1 MTGRVEQGLFCL
13 RSASAFL
20 LLQQGERALTGVLL
34 EPTTLRCRGVVRCV
48 EAVPCRGLQGLRSP
62 SLFLEVVGGVMGRWL
77 RMAREALST
86 QDREG
91 KISLLLRNGSKK
103 TERCGGDLVKVLW
116 GVEEEVELAMTA
128 IVREKAGDCNGLD
141 KEQAVALV
149 LGKQD
154 ALEALVAAS
163 VKRLPLLS
171 PSNPHHDQIR
181 TVFRSLLLTLA
192 YHTNSLSLFP
202 IPSPANSVPSP
213 ANSVP
218 SPANSVPSPA
228 NSVPSPA
235 NPTTFPANPITT
247 DLIKKAAR
255 LFTLLNS
262 CRQQHGRTW
271 ESEVLFASSLVSSV
285 YEARPALLSPEACY
299 SVDSHGGD
307 EP

>member
-1 MTGRVEQGLFCL
+1 MEQGLFCL

-62 SLFLEVVGGVMGRWL
+62 SLFLEVVAGVMGRWL

-116 GVEEEVELAMTA
+116 GVEEEVELAMAA
-128 IVREKAGDCNGLD
+128 IVREKAGDCNGLN

-154 ALEALVAAS
+154 ALDALVAAS

-202 IPSPANSVPSP
+202 I
-213 ANSVP
+213 
-218 SPANSVPSPA
+218 PSPA

>member
-1 MTGRVEQGLFCL
+1 MEQGLFCL

-34 EPTTLRCRGVVRCV
+34 EPTTLRCHGVVRCV

-62 SLFLEVVGGVMGRWL
+62 SLFLEVVAGVMGRWL

-116 GVEEEVELAMTA
+116 GVEAEAELAMAA

-141 KEQAVALV
+141 KEQTVALV

-154 ALEALVAAS
+154 ALDALVAAS

-192 YHTNSLSLFP
+192 YHTNSLSS
-202 IPSPANSVPSP
+202 ISRQANHISRQP
-213 ANSVP
+213 N
-218 SPANSVPSPA
+218 
-228 NSVPSPA
+228 
-235 NPTTFPANPITT
+235 
-247 DLIKKAAR
+247 LISRQPNHISRQPNHNRPDQEGCTASHTPQLLQTAAR
-255 LFTLLNS
+255 PHVGIRS
-262 CRQQHGRTW
+262 AVRQQPGQQRVRGAAGITLFRG
-271 ESEVLFASSLVSSV
+271 VLQRRL
-285 YEARPALLSPEACY
+285 ARQR
-299 SVDSHGGD
+299 
-307 EP
+307 

>member
-1 MTGRVEQGLFCL
+1 MEQGLFCL

-62 SLFLEVVGGVMGRWL
+62 SLFLEVVAGVMGRWL

-116 GVEEEVELAMTA
+116 GVEEEVELTMAA

-154 ALEALVAAS
+154 ALNALVAAS

-202 IPSPANSVPSP
+202 IPSPANPTTF
-213 ANSVP
+213 
-218 SPANSVPSPA
+218 
-228 NSVPSPA
+228 PA

-299 SVDSHGGD
+299 NVDSHGGD

>member
-1 MTGRVEQGLFCL
+1 MEQGLFCL

-62 SLFLEVVGGVMGRWL
+62 SLFLEVVAGVMGRWL

-116 GVEEEVELAMTA
+116 GVEEEVELAMAA

-154 ALEALVAAS
+154 ALNALVAAS

-202 IPSPANSVPSP
+202 I
-213 ANSVP
+213 
-218 SPANSVPSPA
+218 PSPA

>member
-1 MTGRVEQGLFCL
+1 MEQGLFCL

-62 SLFLEVVGGVMGRWL
+62 SLFLEVVAGVMGRWL
-77 RMAREALST
+77 RMAREGLST

-91 KISLLLRNGSKK
+91 ELSLLLRNGSKK
-103 TERCGGDLVKVLW
+103 TERCGEDLVKVLW
-116 GVEEEVELAMTA
+116 GVEVEAELAMTA

-149 LGKQD
+149 LGKKD
-154 ALEALVAAS
+154 ALDALIAAS

-202 IPSPANSVPSP
+202 IPSPANPT
-213 ANSVP
+213 
-218 SPANSVPSPA
+218 
-228 NSVPSPA
+228 PSPA
-235 NPTTFPANPITT
+235 NPTTT

-255 LFTLLNS
+255 LLTLLNS

>member
-1 MTGRVEQGLFCL
+1 MEQGLFCL

-62 SLFLEVVGGVMGRWL
+62 SLFLEVVSGVMGRWL

-116 GVEEEVELAMTA
+116 GVEEEAELAMTA

-141 KEQAVALV
+141 KEQTVALV

-213 ANSVP
+213 AN
-218 SPANSVPSPA
+218 
-228 NSVPSPA
+228 
-235 NPTTFPANPITT
+235 PTTFPANPITT

-255 LFTLLNS
+255 LLTLLNS

>member
-1 MTGRVEQGLFCL
+1 MEQGLFCL

-34 EPTTLRCRGVVRCV
+34 EPTTLRCHGVVRCV

-62 SLFLEVVGGVMGRWL
+62 SLFLEVVAGVMGRWL

-91 KISLLLRNGSKK
+91 ELSLLLRNGSKK

-116 GVEEEVELAMTA
+116 GVEEKAELAMAA

-154 ALEALVAAS
+154 ALNALVAAS

-213 ANSVP
+213 ANP
-218 SPANSVPSPA
+218 TTFPA

-285 YEARPALLSPEACY
+285 YEARPALLSSEACY
-299 SVDSHGGD
+299 SVDSNGGN

>member
-1 MTGRVEQGLFCL
+1 MEQGLFCL

-34 EPTTLRCRGVVRCV
+34 EPTTLRCHGVVRCV

-62 SLFLEVVGGVMGRWL
+62 SLFLEVVAGVMGRWL

-116 GVEEEVELAMTA
+116 GVEEEVELAMAA

-154 ALEALVAAS
+154 ALNALVAAS

-181 TVFRSLLLTLA
+181 TVFRSLLLTLV

-202 IPSPANSVPSP
+202 IPP
-213 ANSVP
+213 
-218 SPANSVPSPA
+218 PA

-255 LFTLLNS
+255 LLTLLNS

-299 SVDSHGGD
+299 SVDSNGGN

>member
-34 EPTTLRCRGVVRCV
+34 EPTTLRCHGVVRCV

-62 SLFLEVVGGVMGRWL
+62 SLFLEVVAGVMGRWL

-116 GVEEEVELAMTA
+116 GVEEEVELAMAA
-128 IVREKAGDCNGLD
+128 IVREKAGDCNGLN

-154 ALEALVAAS
+154 ALNALVAAS

-202 IPSPANSVPSP
+202 I
-213 ANSVP
+213 
-218 SPANSVPSPA
+218 PSPA

>member
-1 MTGRVEQGLFCL
+1 MEQGLFCL

-34 EPTTLRCRGVVRCV
+34 EPTTLRCHGVVRCV

-62 SLFLEVVGGVMGRWL
+62 SLFLEVVAGVMGRWL

-103 TERCGGDLVKVLW
+103 TERCGGDLVRVLW
-116 GVEEEVELAMTA
+116 GVEEEAELAVTA

-154 ALEALVAAS
+154 ALNALVAAS

-202 IPSPANSVPSP
+202 I
-213 ANSVP
+213 
-218 SPANSVPSPA
+218 PSPA

>member
-1 MTGRVEQGLFCL
+1 MEQGLFCL

-34 EPTTLRCRGVVRCV
+34 EPTTLRCHGVVRCV

-62 SLFLEVVGGVMGRWL
+62 SLFLEVVAGVMGRWL

-116 GVEEEVELAMTA
+116 GVEEEVELAMAA

-149 LGKQD
+149 LGKKD
-154 ALEALVAAS
+154 ALDALVAAS

-213 ANSVP
+213 AN
-218 SPANSVPSPA
+218 
-228 NSVPSPA
+228 
-235 NPTTFPANPITT
+235 PTTFPANPITT

-255 LFTLLNS
+255 LLTLLNS

-285 YEARPALLSPEACY
+285 YEARPALLSSEACY

-307 EP
+307 ES

>member
-34 EPTTLRCRGVVRCV
+34 EPTTLRCCGVVRCV

-62 SLFLEVVGGVMGRWL
+62 SLFLEVVAGVMGRWL

-116 GVEEEVELAMTA
+116 GVEEEVELAMAA

-154 ALEALVAAS
+154 ALNALVAAS

-202 IPSPANSVPSP
+202 I
-213 ANSVP
+213 
-218 SPANSVPSPA
+218 PSPA

>member
-62 SLFLEVVGGVMGRWL
+62 SLFLEVVAGVMGRWL

-86 QDREG
+86 QDLEG

-116 GVEEEVELAMTA
+116 GVEEEVELAMAA

-154 ALEALVAAS
+154 ALDALVAAS

-202 IPSPANSVPSP
+202 I
-213 ANSVP
+213 
-218 SPANSVPSPA
+218 PSPA

>member
-1 MTGRVEQGLFCL
+1 MEQGLFCL

-91 KISLLLRNGSKK
+91 ELSLLLRNGSKK

-116 GVEEEVELAMTA
+116 GVEEKAELAMAA

-141 KEQAVALV
+141 KEQTVALV

-154 ALEALVAAS
+154 ALDALVAAS

-213 ANSVP
+213 AN
-218 SPANSVPSPA
+218 
-228 NSVPSPA
+228 
-235 NPTTFPANPITT
+235 PTTFPANPITT

-255 LFTLLNS
+255 LLTLLNS

>member
-1 MTGRVEQGLFCL
+1 MEQGLFCL

-62 SLFLEVVGGVMGRWL
+62 SLFLEVVAGVMGRWL

-116 GVEEEVELAMTA
+116 GVEEEVELAMAA

-154 ALEALVAAS
+154 ALNALVAAS

-213 ANSVP
+213 AN
-218 SPANSVPSPA
+218 
-228 NSVPSPA
+228 
-235 NPTTFPANPITT
+235 PTTFPANPITT

-255 LFTLLNS
+255 LLTLLNS
-262 CRQQHGRTW
+262 CRQQHDRTW

-299 SVDSHGGD
+299 SVDSNGGN

>member
-1 MTGRVEQGLFCL
+1 MEQGLFCL

-34 EPTTLRCRGVVRCV
+34 EPTTLRCHGVVRCV

-62 SLFLEVVGGVMGRWL
+62 SLFLEVVAGVMGRWL

-116 GVEEEVELAMTA
+116 GVEEEAELAMTA

-154 ALEALVAAS
+154 ALNALVAAS

-202 IPSPANSVPSP
+202 I
-213 ANSVP
+213 
-218 SPANSVPSPA
+218 PSPA

>member
-13 RSASAFL
+13 RSASSFL

-77 RMAREALST
+77 RMAREGLST

-91 KISLLLRNGSKK
+91 ELSLLLRNGSKK
-103 TERCGGDLVKVLW
+103 TERCGEDLVKVLW
-116 GVEEEVELAMTA
+116 GVEVEAELAMTA

-149 LGKQD
+149 LGKKD
-154 ALEALVAAS
+154 ALDALIAAS

-202 IPSPANSVPSP
+202 I
-213 ANSVP
+213 
-218 SPANSVPSPA
+218 PSPA

>member
-1 MTGRVEQGLFCL
+1 MEQGLFCL

-34 EPTTLRCRGVVRCV
+34 EPTTLRCHGVVRCV

-62 SLFLEVVGGVMGRWL
+62 SLFLEVVAGVMGRWL

-116 GVEEEVELAMTA
+116 GVEEEVELAMAA
-128 IVREKAGDCNGLD
+128 IVREKEGDCNGLN

-154 ALEALVAAS
+154 ALNALVAAS

-202 IPSPANSVPSP
+202 I
-213 ANSVP
+213 
-218 SPANSVPSPA
+218 PSPA

>member
-13 RSASAFL
+13 RSASTFL

-62 SLFLEVVGGVMGRWL
+62 SLFLEAVAGVMGRWL

-91 KISLLLRNGSKK
+91 ELSLLLRNGSKK
-103 TERCGGDLVKVLW
+103 TERCGGDLVRVLW
-116 GVEEEVELAMTA
+116 GVEEEVELAMAA

-149 LGKQD
+149 LGKKD
-154 ALEALVAAS
+154 ALDALVAAS

-202 IPSPANSVPSP
+202 IPSPAN
-213 ANSVP
+213 
-218 SPANSVPSPA
+218 
-228 NSVPSPA
+228 
-235 NPTTFPANPITT
+235 PTTFPANPITT

-255 LFTLLNS
+255 LLTLLNS

-285 YEARPALLSPEACY
+285 YEARPALLSSEACY

-307 EP
+307 ES

>member
-1 MTGRVEQGLFCL
+1 MEQGLFCL

-62 SLFLEVVGGVMGRWL
+62 SLFLEVVAGVMGRWL

-116 GVEEEVELAMTA
+116 GVEEEVELAMAA

-154 ALEALVAAS
+154 ALDALVAAS

-202 IPSPANSVPSP
+202 I
-213 ANSVP
+213 
-218 SPANSVPSPA
+218 PSPA

>member
-62 SLFLEVVGGVMGRWL
+62 SLFLEVVAGVMGRWL
-77 RMAREALST
+77 RMAREGLST

-91 KISLLLRNGSKK
+91 ELSLLLRNGSKK
-103 TERCGGDLVKVLW
+103 TERCGEDLVKVLW
-116 GVEEEVELAMTA
+116 GVEVEAELAMTA

-149 LGKQD
+149 LGKKD
-154 ALEALVAAS
+154 ALDALIAAS

-213 ANSVP
+213 AN
-218 SPANSVPSPA
+218 
-228 NSVPSPA
+228 
-235 NPTTFPANPITT
+235 PTTFPANPITA

-255 LFTLLNS
+255 LLTLHNS

>member
-1 MTGRVEQGLFCL
+1 MEQGLFCL
-13 RSASAFL
+13 RSASTFL

-34 EPTTLRCRGVVRCV
+34 EPTTLRCHGVVRCV

-62 SLFLEVVGGVMGRWL
+62 SLFLEVVAGVMGRWL

-91 KISLLLRNGSKK
+91 ELSLLLRNGSKK
-103 TERCGGDLVKVLW
+103 TERCGGDLVRVLC
-116 GVEEEVELAMTA
+116 GVEEEVELAMAA

-149 LGKQD
+149 LGKKD
-154 ALEALVAAS
+154 ALDALVAAS

-202 IPSPANSVPSP
+202 I
-213 ANSVP
+213 
-218 SPANSVPSPA
+218 PSPA

-285 YEARPALLSPEACY
+285 YEARPALLSSEACY

-307 EP
+307 ES

>member
-1 MTGRVEQGLFCL
+1 MEQGLFCL

-34 EPTTLRCRGVVRCV
+34 EPTTLRCHGVVRCV

-62 SLFLEVVGGVMGRWL
+62 SLFLEVVAGVMGRWL

-116 GVEEEVELAMTA
+116 GVEEEVELAMAA

-154 ALEALVAAS
+154 ALNALVAAS

-202 IPSPANSVPSP
+202 I
-213 ANSVP
+213 
-218 SPANSVPSPA
+218 
-228 NSVPSPA
+228 PSPA

>member
-62 SLFLEVVGGVMGRWL
+62 SLFLEVVAGVMGRWL

-116 GVEEEVELAMTA
+116 GVEEEVELAMAA

-154 ALEALVAAS
+154 ALNALVAAS

-202 IPSPANSVPSP
+202 I
-213 ANSVP
+213 
-218 SPANSVPSPA
+218 PSPA

-299 SVDSHGGD
+299 SVDSHGRD

>member
-62 SLFLEVVGGVMGRWL
+62 SLFLEVVAGVMGRWL

-116 GVEEEVELAMTA
+116 GVEEEVELAMAA

-154 ALEALVAAS
+154 ALNALVAAS

-202 IPSPANSVPSP
+202 I
-213 ANSVP
+213 
-218 SPANSVPSPA
+218 PSPA

-299 SVDSHGGD
+299 NVDSHGGD

>member
-1 MTGRVEQGLFCL
+1 MEQGLFCL

-62 SLFLEVVGGVMGRWL
+62 SLFLEAVAGVMGRWL

-91 KISLLLRNGSKK
+91 ELSLLLRNGSKK
-103 TERCGGDLVKVLW
+103 TERCGGDLVRVLW
-116 GVEEEVELAMTA
+116 GVEEEVELAMAA

-149 LGKQD
+149 LGKKD
-154 ALEALVAAS
+154 ALDALVAAS

-202 IPSPANSVPSP
+202 I
-213 ANSVP
+213 
-218 SPANSVPSPA
+218 PSPA

>member
-62 SLFLEVVGGVMGRWL
+62 SLFLEVVAGVMGRWL

-116 GVEEEVELAMTA
+116 GVEEEVELAMAA
-128 IVREKAGDCNGLD
+128 IVREKAGDCNGLN

-154 ALEALVAAS
+154 ALNALVAAS

-202 IPSPANSVPSP
+202 I
-213 ANSVP
+213 
-218 SPANSVPSPA
+218 PSPA

>member
-1 MTGRVEQGLFCL
+1 M
-13 RSASAFL
+13 
-20 LLQQGERALTGVLL
+20 LL

-48 EAVPCRGLQGLRSP
+48 EAVPCRGLQGLRAP

-116 GVEEEVELAMTA
+116 GVEEVELAMVA
-128 IVREKAGDCNGLD
+128 RVREKAGDCNGLD

-149 LGKQD
+149 LGKKD
-154 ALEALVAAS
+154 ALDALVAAS

-202 IPSPANSVPSP
+202 IPSPANPTTFP

-218 SPANSVPSPA
+218 SS
-228 NSVPSPA
+228 
-235 NPTTFPANPITT
+235 ANPITT

-255 LFTLLNS
+255 LLTLLNS

-299 SVDSHGGD
+299 SVDSHGRD

>member
-1 MTGRVEQGLFCL
+1 MEQGLFCL

-62 SLFLEVVGGVMGRWL
+62 SLFLEVVAGVMGRWL

-116 GVEEEVELAMTA
+116 GVEEEAELAMTA

-154 ALEALVAAS
+154 ALDALVAAS

-202 IPSPANSVPSP
+202 I
-213 ANSVP
+213 
-218 SPANSVPSPA
+218 PSPA

>member
-1 MTGRVEQGLFCL
+1 MEQGLFCL

-62 SLFLEVVGGVMGRWL
+62 SLFLEVVAGVMGRWL

-116 GVEEEVELAMTA
+116 GVEEEVELAMAA
-128 IVREKAGDCNGLD
+128 IVREKAGDCNGLN

-154 ALEALVAAS
+154 ALNALVAAS

-202 IPSPANSVPSP
+202 IPSPANSVPS
-213 ANSVP
+213 S
-218 SPANSVPSPA
+218 
-228 NSVPSPA
+228 A

-299 SVDSHGGD
+299 SVDSHGRD

>member
-1 MTGRVEQGLFCL
+1 MEQGLFCL

-34 EPTTLRCRGVVRCV
+34 EPTTLRCHGVVRCV

-62 SLFLEVVGGVMGRWL
+62 SLFLEVVAGVMGRWL

-116 GVEEEVELAMTA
+116 GVEEEVELAMAA

-154 ALEALVAAS
+154 ALNALVAAS

-213 ANSVP
+213 ANP
-218 SPANSVPSPA
+218 T
-228 NSVPSPA
+228 PSPA
-235 NPTTFPANPITT
+235 NPTTT

-255 LFTLLNS
+255 LLTLLNS

-299 SVDSHGGD
+299 SVDSNGGN

>member
-1 MTGRVEQGLFCL
+1 MEQGLFCL

-62 SLFLEVVGGVMGRWL
+62 SLFLEVVAGVMGRWL

-116 GVEEEVELAMTA
+116 RVEEEVELAMAA
-128 IVREKAGDCNGLD
+128 IVREKAGDCNGLN

-154 ALEALVAAS
+154 ALNALVAAS

-202 IPSPANSVPSP
+202 I
-213 ANSVP
+213 
-218 SPANSVPSPA
+218 PSPA

>member
-1 MTGRVEQGLFCL
+1 MEQGLFCL

-116 GVEEEVELAMTA
+116 GVEEEVELAMVA

-149 LGKQD
+149 LGKKD
-154 ALEALVAAS
+154 ALDALVAAS

-202 IPSPANSVPSP
+202 IPSPANPTTFP

-218 SPANSVPSPA
+218 SS
-228 NSVPSPA
+228 
-235 NPTTFPANPITT
+235 ANPITT

-255 LFTLLNS
+255 LLTLLNS
-262 CRQQHGRTW
+262 CRQQHSRTW

-299 SVDSHGGD
+299 SVDSHGRD

>member
-1 MTGRVEQGLFCL
+1 MEQGLFCL

-116 GVEEEVELAMTA
+116 GVEEEVELAMVA

-149 LGKQD
+149 LGKKD
-154 ALEALVAAS
+154 ALDALVAAS

-202 IPSPANSVPSP
+202 IPSPANPTTFP

-218 SPANSVPSPA
+218 SS
-228 NSVPSPA
+228 
-235 NPTTFPANPITT
+235 ANPITT

-255 LFTLLNS
+255 LLTLLNS

-299 SVDSHGGD
+299 SVDSHGRD

>member
-1 MTGRVEQGLFCL
+1 MEQGLFCL

-34 EPTTLRCRGVVRCV
+34 EPTTLRCHGVVRCV

-62 SLFLEVVGGVMGRWL
+62 SLFLEVVAGVMGRWL

-116 GVEEEVELAMTA
+116 GVEEEVELAMAA

-154 ALEALVAAS
+154 ALNALVAAS

-202 IPSPANSVPSP
+202 I
-213 ANSVP
+213 
-218 SPANSVPSPA
+218 PSPA

>member
-34 EPTTLRCRGVVRCV
+34 EPTTLRCCGVVRCV

-62 SLFLEVVGGVMGRWL
+62 SLFLEVVAGVMGRWL

-116 GVEEEVELAMTA
+116 GVEEEVELAMAA

-154 ALEALVAAS
+154 ALDALVAAS

-202 IPSPANSVPSP
+202 I
-213 ANSVP
+213 
-218 SPANSVPSPA
+218 PSPA

>member
-1 MTGRVEQGLFCL
+1 MEQGLFCL

-62 SLFLEVVGGVMGRWL
+62 SLFLEVVAGVMGRWL

-116 GVEEEVELAMTA
+116 GVEEEVELAMAA
-128 IVREKAGDCNGLD
+128 IVREKAGDCNGLN

-154 ALEALVAAS
+154 ALNALVAAS

-213 ANSVP
+213 AN
-218 SPANSVPSPA
+218 
-228 NSVPSPA
+228 
-235 NPTTFPANPITT
+235 PTAFPANPITT

>member
-1 MTGRVEQGLFCL
+1 MEQGLFCL

-62 SLFLEVVGGVMGRWL
+62 SLFLEVVAGVMGRWL

-116 GVEEEVELAMTA
+116 GVEEEAELAMAA

-154 ALEALVAAS
+154 ALDALVAAS

-202 IPSPANSVPSP
+202 I
-213 ANSVP
+213 
-218 SPANSVPSPA
+218 PSPA

>member
-1 MTGRVEQGLFCL
+1 MEQGLFCL

-34 EPTTLRCRGVVRCV
+34 EPTTLRCHGVVRCV

-62 SLFLEVVGGVMGRWL
+62 SLFLEVVAGVMGRWL

-116 GVEEEVELAMTA
+116 GVEEEVELAMAA
-128 IVREKAGDCNGLD
+128 IVREKAGDCNGLN

-154 ALEALVAAS
+154 ALNALVAAS

-202 IPSPANSVPSP
+202 I
-213 ANSVP
+213 
-218 SPANSVPSPA
+218 PSPA

>member
-1 MTGRVEQGLFCL
+1 MEQGLFCL

-62 SLFLEVVGGVMGRWL
+62 SLFLEVVAGVMGRWL

-116 GVEEEVELAMTA
+116 GVEEEVELAMAA

-154 ALEALVAAS
+154 ALNALVAAS

-202 IPSPANSVPSP
+202 I
-213 ANSVP
+213 
-218 SPANSVPSPA
+218 PSPA

-299 SVDSHGGD
+299 SVDSHGRD